1 MVKVLIISGIILVA
15 ILGLTFIWPSKKAE
29 EEPVKK
35 N

>member
-1 MVKVLIISGIILVA
+1 MAKLLIITGIILVA
-15 ILGLTFIWPSKKAE
+15 ILGLVFIWPSKKTE